1 MKTKMLGNVYP
12 SLKKKKKKE
21 KIRSIMGSFGSLLSL
36 SLSLSLSRQVAE
48 GDKGQHATTTA
59 AHR

>member
-1 MKTKMLGNVYP
+1 MYIPL
-12 SLKKKKKKE
+12 SKKKKKE

>member
-1 MKTKMLGNVYP
+1 MYIPL
-12 SLKKKKKKE
+12 SKKKKEE
-21 KIRSIMGSFGSLLSL
+21 KIRSIMGSFGSLL

>member
-1 MKTKMLGNVYP
+1 MKIPL
-12 SLKKKKKKE
+12 SKKKKKKKEE
-21 KIRSIMGSFGSLLSL
+21 KIRSIMGSFGRPPP
-36 SLSLSLSRQVAE
+36 LSLSRQVAE

>member
-12 SLKKKKKKE
+12 SLKKKKRGKN
-21 KIRSIMGSFGSLLSL
+21 KINNGQFRKSPL